1 MTSIIM
7 FEFENYSENYSKCR
21 EVLVL
26 FCLMISLSG
35 LNDKQREAAETVEG
49 PVLILAGAGSGKTRT
64 ITYRIAH
71 MVDNLGIKGDSI
83 LGVSFTNKAAKEMRE
98 RVHTLLG
105 ARKSRGVALLT
116 FHSLGVRIL
125 KKEITKLGYH
135 ENFSIYDQSD
145 QLAIVREGL
154 KLYHADKKFDQKD
167 VMAKISF
174 LKNAGIHENDF
185 ADSVHFNPEDA
196 YDHATEYTYRFYQE
210 KLKFYNA
217 IDFDDILFLTLKLFR
232 NHPEVATAYSEKFRY
247 IMVDEYQDTNPL
259 QFELILH
266 LTCTHKN
273 LCVVGDDDQ
282 SIYAFRGADVTNI
295 LEFEKHFE
303 NAKVVKL
310 EENYRSVISILD
322 LANNVIKVNKKR
334 REKTLWSSK
343 RSDHTPI
350 LWAMGDTDHEAEV
363 IVEEIVRHQG
373 QGGHLGDIAILYRSN
388 TQAPPIEDQ
397 LRMSQVPYQIIGG
410 QKFYDKKEVK
420 DLMSYLFVILNP
432 NDAMALRRILN
443 IPHRGIGNAT
453 LDKYLK
459 RSEEEN
465 LPLFRALEK
474 YPALDPNRATAIKT
488 FTEIIV
494 KFKNKFESMSLSEG
508 ISTLIEEIDYLN
520 FIDKQ
525 YDNAKQVERRRNDV
539 MHFIES
545 ANRFTNYYKENANL
559 KNFVER
565 LLLQDSQDKDKLEDE
580 DGDVRKNEVTLMTL
594 HSSKG
599 LEFKKVF
606 LVGMEEE
613 TLPHKKTISQGED
626 ISEERRLAYVGI
638 TRAQETLIMTYC
650 KQRKLFGKDTPRMKS
665 RFINDLAGKNLF
677 IEQDRTTFGHL
688 TEEEA
693 DTYKKSFFS
702 NLLHSLDD

>member
-1 MTSIIM
+1 
-7 FEFENYSENYSKCR
+7 
-21 EVLVL
+21 
-26 FCLMISLSG
+26 MISLSG

-71 MVDNLGIKGDSI
+71 MVDNLGIKGESI

-105 ARKSRGVALLT
+105 ARRSRGIALLT

-125 KKEITKLGYH
+125 KKEITKLGYQ

-145 QLAIVREGL
+145 QVGIVREAL
-154 KLYHADKKFDQKD
+154 RLYHAEKKFDQKD
-167 VMAKISF
+167 VLSKISF
-174 LKNAGIHENDF
+174 LKNAGIHENDY
-185 ADSVHFNPEDA
+185 ADSVHFNPEDP
-196 YDHATEYTYRFYQE
+196 YDHATEYTYRYYQE
-210 KLKFYNA
+210 KLKFFNA

-232 NHPEVATAYSEKFRY
+232 ENPDVARAYSEKFKY
-247 IMVDEYQDTNPL
+247 IMVDEYQDTNTL
-259 QFELILH
+259 QFELIVH
-266 LTCTHKN
+266 LTCSHNN

-295 LEFEKHFE
+295 LEFEKKFL
-303 NAKVVKL
+303 NAKIVKL
-310 EENYRSVISILD
+310 EENYRSVSSILD
-322 LANNVIKVNKKR
+322 LANHVIKENKKR
-334 REKTLWSSK
+334 RDKTLWSQK
-343 RSDHTPI
+343 RSEHIPL
-350 LWAMGDTDHEAEV
+350 LWAMGDTDHEAEI

-373 QGGHLGDIAILYRSN
+373 NGGHLGDIAVLYRSN

-397 LRMSQVPYQIIGG
+397 LRLSQVPYQIIGG

-432 NDAMALRRILN
+432 SDQMALRRILN

-453 LDKYLK
+453 LEKYLK
-459 RSEEEN
+459 KSEEDK
-465 LPLFRALEK
+465 LPLFSVLEK
-474 YPALDPNRATAIKT
+474 YPGVDPQRAAGIKT
-488 FTEIIV
+488 FTELIN
-494 KFKNKFESMSLSEG
+494 KYKKKFESGTLAES
-508 ISTLIEEIDYLN
+508 ISTLIEDIDYLN

-539 MHFIES
+539 MNFIES

-580 DGDVRKNEVTLMTL
+580 EGDGDVRKNEVTLMTL

-599 LEFKKVF
+599 LEFRKVF
-606 LVGMEEE
+606 LVGIEEE

-626 ISEERRLAYVGI
+626 ISEERRLCYVGI

-650 KQRKLFGKDTPRMKS
+650 KQRKIFGKDVPRAKS
-665 RFINDLAGKNLF
+665 RFLNDLANKNLF
-677 IEQDRTTFGHL
+677 VEQDRTTFGHL
-688 TEEEA
+688 TTEEA

-702 NLLHSLDD
+702 NLLDSLDE

>member
-1 MTSIIM
+1 
-7 FEFENYSENYSKCR
+7 
-21 EVLVL
+21 
-26 FCLMISLSG
+26 MISLSG
-35 LNDKQREAAETVEG
+35 LNDKQRAAAETIEG

-105 ARKSRGVALLT
+105 KRKSKGVSLLT

-125 KKEITKLGYH
+125 KKEITKLGYQ

-145 QLAIVREGL
+145 QIGIVRDAMRVYSAE
-154 KLYHADKKFDQKD
+154 KKFDQKD
-167 VMAKISF
+167 ILSKISF
-174 LKNAGIHENDF
+174 LKNAGVHEDDYAN
-185 ADSVHFNPEDA
+185 SPHFNPEEA
-196 YDHATEYTYRFYQE
+196 YDHATEYAYRYYQE
-210 KLKFYNA
+210 KLKFFNA

-232 NHPEVATAYSEKFRY
+232 NFPEVAKAYSEKFQY
-247 IMVDEYQDTNPL
+247 IMVDEYQDTNTL
-259 QFELILH
+259 QFELIVH
-266 LTCTHKN
+266 LTSTHKN

-295 LEFEKHFE
+295 LEFEKVFL
-303 NAKVVKL
+303 NAKIIKL

-334 REKTLWSSK
+334 RDKTLWSQK
-343 RSDHTPI
+343 RSDHIPL

-363 IVEEIVRHQG
+363 IVEEVVRHQG
-373 QGGHLGDIAILYRSN
+373 NGGHLADIAILYRSN

-397 LRMSQVPYQIIGG
+397 LRLSQVPYQIIGG

-432 NDAMALRRILN
+432 SDQMALRRILN
-443 IPHRGIGNAT
+443 VPNRGIGNAT
-453 LDKYLK
+453 LEKYLK
-459 RSEEEN
+459 LSADEKM
-465 LPLFRALEK
+465 PLFHVLEK
-474 YPALDPNRATAIKT
+474 HPNVDSARAQGIKT
-488 FTEIIV
+488 FVDLIN
-494 KFKNKFESMSLSEG
+494 KYKKKFETGTLAEN
-508 ISTLIEEIDYLN
+508 ISVLIEEIDYLN

-525 YDNAKQVERRRNDV
+525 YDNAKQVERRRKDV
-539 MHFIES
+539 MFFIES
-545 ANRFTNYYKENANL
+545 ANRFSGYYKDNATL

-565 LLLQDSQDKDKLEDE
+565 LLLQDSQDKDKLEE
-580 DGDVRKNEVTLMTL
+580 EEGDGDVRKNEITLMTL

-599 LEFKKVF
+599 LEFQKVF
-606 LVGMEEE
+606 LVGVEEE
-613 TLPHKKTISQGED
+613 TLPHKRTIQQGED
-626 ISEERRLAYVGI
+626 ISEERRLCYVGI
-638 TRAQETLIMTYC
+638 TRAQESLIMTYA
-650 KQRKLFGKDTPRMKS
+650 KQRKIFGKDIPRSKS
-665 RFINDLAGKNLF
+665 RFLHDLAGQNLY

-688 TEEEA
+688 SVEEA

-702 NLLHSLDD
+702 NLLDSLDEE

>member
-1 MTSIIM
+1 
-7 FEFENYSENYSKCR
+7 
-21 EVLVL
+21 
-26 FCLMISLSG
+26 MISLSG

-105 ARKSRGVALLT
+105 ARRSRGIALLT

-125 KKEITKLGYH
+125 KKEITKLGYQ

-145 QLAIVREGL
+145 QIGIVREAL
-154 KLYHADKKFDQKD
+154 RTYHDDKKFDQKD
-167 VMAKISF
+167 VLAKISF

-185 ADSVHFNPEDA
+185 ADSPHFNPEDP
-196 YDHATEYTYRFYQE
+196 YDHAAEYAYRYYQE
-210 KLKFYNA
+210 KLKFFNA

-232 NHPEVATAYSEKFRY
+232 ENPDVARAYSEKFKY
-247 IMVDEYQDTNPL
+247 IMVDEYQDTNTL
-259 QFELILH
+259 QFELIVH
-266 LTCTHKN
+266 LTSMHNN

-295 LEFEKHFE
+295 LEFEKNFKD
-303 NAKVVKL
+303 AKIVKL
-310 EENYRSVISILD
+310 EENYRSVSSILD

-334 REKTLWSSK
+334 RDKTLWSQK
-343 RSDHTPI
+343 KSDHIPL

-363 IVEEIVRHQG
+363 IVEEVVRHQG
-373 QGGHLGDIAILYRSN
+373 NGGHLGDIAILYRSN

-397 LRMSQVPYQIIGG
+397 LRLSSVPYQIIGG

-432 NDAMALRRILN
+432 SDQMALRRILN
-443 IPHRGIGNAT
+443 IPNRGIGNAT
-453 LDKYLK
+453 LEKYLK

-465 LPLFRALEK
+465 LSLFNVLEK
-474 YPALDPNRATAIKT
+474 YPNIDPQRAAGIKT
-488 FTEIIV
+488 FTELIGKYKQ
-494 KFKNKFESMSLSEG
+494 KFATSTLAEA
-508 ISTLIEEIDYLN
+508 IATLIEEIDYLN

-545 ANRFTNYYKENANL
+545 SNRFTNYYKENANL

-565 LLLQDSQDKDKLEDE
+565 LLLQDSQDRDKLEDE
-580 DGDVRKNEVTLMTL
+580 EGDGDVRKNEVTLMTL

-599 LEFKKVF
+599 LEFKNVF
-606 LVGMEEE
+606 MVGIEEE
-613 TLPHKKTISQGED
+613 NLPHKKTITQGED
-626 ISEERRLAYVGI
+626 ISEERRLCYVGI
-638 TRAQETLIMTYC
+638 TRAQESLIMTYC

-665 RFINDLAGKNLF
+665 RFLNDLVGRNLF

-688 TEEEA
+688 TTEEA
-693 DTYKKSFFS
+693 DNYKKSFFS
-702 NLLHSLDD
+702 NLLDSLDDK

>member
-1 MTSIIM
+1 
-7 FEFENYSENYSKCR
+7 
-21 EVLVL
+21 
-26 FCLMISLSG
+26 MISLSG

-98 RVHTLLG
+98 RVVTLLG
-105 ARKSRGVALLT
+105 AKKSRKIALLT

-125 KKEITKLGYH
+125 KKEIDKLGYH
-135 ENFSIYDQSD
+135 LNFSIYDQSD
-145 QLAIVREGL
+145 QLSIIREAL
-154 KLYHADKKFDQKD
+154 KLYHAEKKFDQKD
-167 VMAKISF
+167 VQSKISY
-174 LKNAGIHENDF
+174 LKNAGISENDF
-185 ADSVHFNPEDA
+185 ADSPHFNPEDP
-196 YDHATEYTYRFYQE
+196 YSHATEYAYRYYQE

-217 IDFDDILFLTLKLFR
+217 IDFDDILFLTLRLFR
-232 NHPEVATAYSEKFRY
+232 ENPDIARAYSEKYQY
-247 IMVDEYQDTNPL
+247 IMVDEYQDTNAL
-259 QFELILH
+259 QFELIRH
-266 LTCTHKN
+266 LTVTHDN

-282 SIYAFRGADVTNI
+282 SIYGFRGADITNI
-295 LEFEKHFE
+295 LEFEKTFP

-310 EENYRSVISILD
+310 EENYRSVSSILN
-322 LANNVIKVNKKR
+322 LANSVIKENKKR
-334 REKTLWSSK
+334 RDKTLWSQK

-350 LWAMGDTDHEAEV
+350 LWAMADTDHEAEV
-363 IVEEIVRHQG
+363 IVEEVVRHQG
-373 QGGHLGDIAILYRSN
+373 KGGHLGDIAILYRSN

-397 LRMSQVPYQIIGG
+397 LRMSQVPYTIIGG

-432 NDAMALRRILN
+432 SDQMAIRRILN

-453 LDKYLK
+453 LEKYLAK
-459 RSEEEN
+459 SQEDN
-465 LPLFRALEK
+465 IPLFEALEK
-474 YPALDPNRATAIKT
+474 YPGLDPQRAAGITKFVELIRKYKKT
-488 FTEIIV
+488 FELHPLGQ
-494 KFKNKFESMSLSEG
+494 S

-545 ANRFTNYYKENANL
+545 ADRFTNYYKENANL
-559 KNFVER
+559 KNFCER
-565 LLLQDSQDKDKLEDE
+565 LLLQDSQDKEEMDE
-580 DGDVRKNEVTLMTL
+580 EGDGDVRKNEVTLMTL

-599 LEFKKVF
+599 LEFKTVF
-606 LVGMEEE
+606 LVGIEEE

-626 ISEERRLAYVGI
+626 ISEERRLCYVGI
-638 TRAQETLIMTYC
+638 TRAQEKLIMTYC
-650 KQRKLFGKDTPRMKS
+650 KQRKLFGKETPRFVS
-665 RFINDLAGKNLF
+665 RFLNTLAADNLF

-693 DTYKKSFFS
+693 TSYKKSFFS
-702 NLLHSLDD
+702 NLLGSLDED

>member
-1 MTSIIM
+1 
-7 FEFENYSENYSKCR
+7 
-21 EVLVL
+21 
-26 FCLMISLSG
+26 MISLSG
-35 LNDKQREAAETVEG
+35 LNDKQREAAETIEG

-105 ARKSRGVALLT
+105 ARKSRGVSLFT

-125 KKEITKLGYH
+125 KKEITKLGYQD
-135 ENFSIYDQSD
+135 NFSIYDQSD
-145 QLAIVREGL
+145 QISIVREAMRV
-154 KLYHADKKFDQKD
+154 YSAEKKFDQKD
-167 VMAKISF
+167 ILAKISF
-174 LKNAGIHENDF
+174 LKNAGVQENDF
-185 ADSVHFNPEDA
+185 ADSPHFNPEDP
-196 YDHATEYTYRFYQE
+196 YSHATEYAYRYYQE
-210 KLKFYNA
+210 KLKFFNA
-217 IDFDDILFLTLKLFR
+217 IDFDDILYLTLKLFR
-232 NHPEVATAYSEKFRY
+232 NHPEVAKAYSEKFQY
-247 IMVDEYQDTNPL
+247 IMVDEYQDTNTL

-266 LTCTHKN
+266 LTSTHKN

-295 LEFEKHFE
+295 LEFEKVFL

-310 EENYRSVISILD
+310 EENYRSVTSILD

-334 REKTLWSSK
+334 RDKTLWSQK
-343 RSDHTPI
+343 KSDHIPL

-363 IVEEIVRHQG
+363 IVEEVVRHQG
-373 QGGHLGDIAILYRSN
+373 NGGHLADIAILYRSN

-397 LRMSQVPYQIIGG
+397 LRLSQVPYQIIGG

-432 NDAMALRRILN
+432 SDQMALRRILN

-453 LDKYLK
+453 LEKYLK
-459 RSEEEN
+459 KSEDEK
-465 LPLFRALEK
+465 LPLFHALEK
-474 YPALDPNRATAIKT
+474 YPSIDPARAVNIKT
-488 FTEIIV
+488 FAELINKYKQ
-494 KFKNKFESMSLSEG
+494 KFQTGSLAEN
-508 ISTLIEEIDYLN
+508 ISLLIEEIDYLN

-539 MHFIES
+539 MRFIES

-580 DGDVRKNEVTLMTL
+580 DGDSDVRKNEVTLMTL

-606 LVGMEEE
+606 LVGIEEE
-613 TLPHKKTISQGED
+613 TLPHKRTIAMGED
-626 ISEERRLAYVGI
+626 ISEERRLCYVGI
-638 TRAQETLIMTYC
+638 TRAQEELIMTYA
-650 KQRKLFGKDTPRMKS
+650 KQRKLFGKDMPRSKS
-665 RFINDLAGKNLF
+665 RFLHDLASQNLF

-688 TEEEA
+688 TETEA

-702 NLLHSLDD
+702 NLLDSLDEK

>member
-1 MTSIIM
+1 
-7 FEFENYSENYSKCR
+7 
-21 EVLVL
+21 
-26 FCLMISLSG
+26 MISLSG
-35 LNDKQREAAETVEG
+35 LNDKQREAAEAVEG

-105 ARKSRGVALLT
+105 ARKSRGISLLT

-125 KKEITKLGYH
+125 KKEITKIGYQ

-145 QLAIVREGL
+145 QIAIIREAL
-154 KLYHADKKFDQKD
+154 KLYHAEKKFDQKD
-167 VMAKISF
+167 VLAKISF
-174 LKNAGIHENDF
+174 LKNAGVNEMDF
-185 ADSVHFNPEDA
+185 ADSVHFNPEDP
-196 YDHATEYTYRFYQE
+196 YSHATEYAYRFYQE
-210 KLKFYNA
+210 KLKFFNA

-232 NHPEVATAYSEKFRY
+232 EHSDVAKLYSEKFKY

-259 QFELILH
+259 QFELITH
-266 LTCTHKN
+266 LTTTHDN

-295 LEFEKHFE
+295 LEFEKKFQ
-303 NAKVVKL
+303 NAKIVKL
-310 EENYRSVISILD
+310 EENYRSVSSILD
-322 LANNVIKVNKKR
+322 LANNVIKENKKR
-334 REKTLWSSK
+334 RDKTLWSQKKSE
-343 RSDHTPI
+343 HIPL

-363 IVEEIVRHQG
+363 VVEEIVRHQG
-373 QGGHLGDIAILYRSN
+373 SGGHLGDIAILYRSN

-397 LRMSQVPYQIIGG
+397 LRLSQVPYQIIGG

-432 NDAMALRRILN
+432 SDQMALRRILN
-443 IPHRGIGNAT
+443 IPNRGIGNAT
-453 LDKYLK
+453 LEKYLK
-459 RSEEEN
+459 KSEEDK
-465 LPLFRALEK
+465 LPLFKALEN
-474 YPALDPNRATAIKT
+474 YPNIDSARAAGIKT
-488 FTEIIV
+488 FVELIT
-494 KFKNKFESMSLSEG
+494 KYKKKFETGTLSEN

-539 MHFIES
+539 MNFIES

-580 DGDVRKNEVTLMTL
+580 EGDTDVRKNEVTLMTL

-606 LVGMEEE
+606 MVGIEEE

-626 ISEERRLAYVGI
+626 ISEERRLCYVGI
-638 TRAQETLIMTYC
+638 TRAQETLVMTYC
-650 KQRKLFGKDTPRMKS
+650 KQRKLFGKETPRCRS
-665 RFINDLAGKNLF
+665 RFLNDLANKNLF

-688 TEEEA
+688 TTEEA

-702 NLLHSLDD
+702 NLLDSLDDE